1 MKPISDRLNVEEI
14 LNINQKL
21 ARHEVPYTGSEDYPV
36 RREKVE
42 RLVKNVPARSPISVA
57 AYYLKNLTLL
67 QPFPD
72 ANHRTGLI
80 AARMYLERKG
90 YRFDFTADE
99 AEQLRDQML
108 NLQFKLYGT
117 YEELSEVVTTE
128 PDNEIFRRCRDFIK
142 KHAMRARPKTR
153 PK

>member
-1 MKPISDRLNVEEI
+1 MTADPDRLRTEEI
-14 LNINQKL
+14 LKINRVL
-21 ARHEVPYTGSEDYPV
+21 AKRGAPYTGSEEYPV

-42 RLVKNVPARSPISVA
+42 HLVKNASTRSPIDVA

-67 QPFPD
+67 QPFPNG
-72 ANHRTGLI
+72 NHRTALI
-80 AARMYLERKG
+80 AAEIFLKRKG
-90 YRFDFTADE
+90 YRFDYTEDE